1 MKKNLPVNISVDLL
15 KDDKLLRK
23 RPRVELGKLDI
34 SEGPV
39 NAASLD
45 GKKPQQSETDVPKP
59 EKKTPVKIN
68 VEHLKDRK
76 LLRMKPRVELKK
88 LGIRKSP
95 MNVLKLDGK
104 KTLAE
109 RNPLKTNM
117 PVKIDVEL
125 LKDEKIFRMKP
136 QVALEKL
143 VVDKKP
149 QNITQ
154 SKEKKKPP
162 IKISSELL
170 KDGKLFL
177 TKPQVRLEK
186 LNIVEGPS
194 SRNVKPLRKKPPKRK
209 PPVKIGLELLKDKK
223 LFRREPRVMLGALDV
238 DEIPQPAR
246 LVRNP
251 MYRKSLT
258 VKTKK
263 PRLVKNPLFRKYPKL
278 TRKK

>member
-1 MKKNLPVNISVDLL
+1 
-15 KDDKLLRK
+15 
-23 RPRVELGKLDI
+23 
-34 SEGPV
+34 
-39 NAASLD
+39 
-45 GKKPQQSETDVPKP
+45 
-59 EKKTPVKIN
+59 
-68 VEHLKDRK
+68 
-76 LLRMKPRVELKK
+76 
-88 LGIRKSP
+88 
-95 MNVLKLDGK
+95 
-104 KTLAE
+104 
-109 RNPLKTNM
+109 
-117 PVKIDVEL
+117 
-125 LKDEKIFRMKP
+125 MKP

-149 QNITQ
+149 QNIMQ

-177 TKPQVRLEK
+177 SKPQVRLGK
-186 LNIVEGPS
+186 LNIVEGPTS

-209 PPVKIGLELLKDKK
+209 PPVKISLELLKDKK
-223 LFRREPRVMLGALDV
+223 LFQREPRVMLGALDV
-238 DEIPQPAR
+238 NEIPQPAR